1 MGLNWI
7 RLLNIYLTENA
18 DNELGRKIKQ
28 RISCLHGYAI
38 NLKKET
44 PLSWQRRYN
53 EMKWQMFQLRLN
65 LKANSIQVP
74 NYDEIQVGDDVIRHD
89 QSALETSGQTPD
101 IRFPRDLWQVAAIPL
116 TIDL

>member
-1 MGLNWI
+1 MNFVEKSNSESVVSMVTRSIW
-7 RLLNIYLTENA
+7 
-18 DNELGRKIKQ
+18 
-28 RISCLHGYAI
+28 
-38 NLKKET
+38 KKK

-74 NYDEIQVGDDVIRHD
+74 NYDEIQVGGDVIRHD
-89 QSALETSGQTPD
+89 QSALETRGQTPD